1 MHTFEIIKKAFYL
14 PFRAYKGFILVTF
27 LFFISEI
34 INEIVNQVEIGNLTP
49 VTVLVAF
56 VIDIVILG
64 ICIAVVYH
72 YIYSS
77 FDIREVSL
85 TTTAKAGFKD
95 EMIEFYYY
103 MLAIGGTIILSLSLG
118 IYHNITSI
126 IDSVTYIDSKLTTMT
141 LPKLI
146 NLLSPDSYHHLASS
160 VIVTLII
167 FIILFA
173 ICFSYCSFAKIRLK
187 ETGEIKESINFVKLS
202 KIIKSKGIKKYL
214 NFVVL
219 NFLVFS
225 AVLLL
230 MRTLEYYFV
239 IGSIISALAEAF
251 ALFFILDSYSLFYY
265 SDNIN

>member
-1 MHTFEIIKKAFYL
+1 MHTWKIIKKAFYL

-34 INEIVNQVEIGNLTP
+34 VNSIVNQIEIGNLTP
-49 VTVLVAF
+49 LTVLITF
-56 VIDIVILG
+56 VIDIAILG
-64 ICIAVVYH
+64 ICIAIVYH

-95 EMIEFYYY
+95 EMIEIYYY
-103 MLAIGGTIILSLSLG
+103 MLAIGGTIILSLALG
-118 IYHNITSI
+118 IYHNISSI
-126 IDSVTYIDSKLTTMT
+126 MDSVTYIDSKLDTVT
-141 LPKLI
+141 LPKLLS
-146 NLLSPDSYHHLASS
+146 LLSPDSYHHLASS
-160 VIVTLII
+160 VIATLII

-187 ETGEIKESINFVKLS
+187 ETGDVKESVNFVKLS

-214 NFVVL
+214 NFVIL

-225 AVLLL
+225 AVLII